1 MTVDL
6 PSPIAAYMAA
16 SARLD
21 ADAILAPFA
30 AEAVVRDERRT
41 HKGRAAIRAWIV
53 EAALGSA
60 AVPTPLAL
68 ARDGDVHV
76 VTAEVTG
83 SFPGSP
89 ITLAFR
95 FTLAGDEIAALEIG

>member
-1 MTVDL
+1 MAVDL
-6 PSPIAAYMAA
+6 PNPIAAYMAA

-30 AEAVVRDERRT
+30 ADAVVRDERQSHR
-41 HKGRAAIRAWIV
+41 GRDAIRAWIV
-53 EAALGSA
+53 DAALGNA
-60 AVPTPLAL
+60 AVPTPVAI
-68 ARDGDVHV
+68 ARDGGDHV
-76 VTAEVTG
+76 VTAKVSG

-95 FTLAGDEIAALEIG
+95 FTLAGDRIVALEIG